1 MLVLDIGTFITAILA
16 AVVIGYIL
24 GRKRR
29 KTKQKD
35 QKYSG
40 ADKLNVFTKET
51 AAQFYKE

>member
-40 ADKLNVFTKET
+40 AYKLNVFTKET
-51 AAQFYKE
+51 AA